1 MPFKYKSYAGRILH
15 IDLSRGT
22 KSVQELDEGFAR
34 KYLGGAGF
42 CSRMLYDAIEPIIDP
57 LSPDNV
63 LMFATG
69 PLTGTLFPQASR
81 YIVAAKSPLTNI
93 WGEAHA
99 AGHWAVEVKF
109 SGYDALVFKGRSPK
123 PVYLWINDGEVEI
136 RDAGQFWGKTI
147 YDTDELIREEL
158 GDREVK
164 VACIGQAGE
173 NLVRFASI
181 INECSRVAA
190 RSGMGTVMGSKNLK
204 AIAVRG
210 FKGLEIADPEHYL
223 DFIREMHDKMLE
235 NPFTDSRVKYG
246 TTNLIEMMNQI
257 GRLPTYNMKQG
268 VFEEFER
275 ISGETLREKY
285 FVRPRADFA
294 CLQRC
299 GRFVRVPSGPYACAG
314 KGPEFECLSALGSRC
329 GNSNLESVIYAHHL
343 CNLYGLD
350 TISAGST
357 ISWAMECYENGV
369 ITKEDAGGLDLSWGN
384 HESIVKLI
392 SMIARREG
400 FGNVLAEGSWRAAE
414 AIGRGS
420 EKYLICVKKQEIA
433 GQEPRAQKSMGL
445 ASAVSARG
453 ADHLYAFPV
462 LDEVGFGKEIE
473 ERLGKQYLPEIADR
487 LNPKYKGV
495 MVKKCEDFCRLIE
508 CVGVCLYGTE
518 IPPVYYYADIVR
530 ALELST
536 GMKLTER
543 DLQMTGERVVNLN
556 RAFNAREGITRR
568 DDTLPSRL
576 TDVPAPKGASKGQ
589 VVELDRML
597 DEYYLQRGWD
607 KDTGLPTRGK
617 LEELGLGDMADDF
630 GGRVIR
636 GFMR

>member
-1 MPFKYKSYAGRILH
+1 MPFKYKSYAGKILKV
-15 IDLSRGT
+15 DLSLGT
-22 KSVQELDEGFAR
+22 KRVQELDEGFAR
-34 KYLGGAGF
+34 TYLGGAGF
-42 CSRMLYDAIEPIIDP
+42 CSRMLYDAIEPRIDP
-57 LSPDNV
+57 LSPANV

-81 YIVAAKSPLTNI
+81 YIVAAKSPLTGI
-93 WGEAHA
+93 WGESHA
-99 AGHWAVEVKF
+99 AGHWAPELKF
-109 SGYDALVFKGRSPK
+109 SGFDAIVLEGRSPK
-123 PVYLWINDGEVEI
+123 PVYLWVNDREVEI
-136 RDAGQFWGKTI
+136 KDARQIWGKTT
-147 YDTDELIREEL
+147 YEADELIKEEL
-158 GDREVK
+158 GDKEIK
-164 VACIGQAGE
+164 VATIGQAGE
-173 NLVRFASI
+173 NLVRFACI

-210 FKGLEIADPEHYL
+210 FKGLEIADAEHYL
-223 DFIREMHDKMLE
+223 DFIHEMHQKMLE
-235 NPFTDSRVKYG
+235 NPFTESRVKYG
-246 TTNLIEMMNQI
+246 TTNLVEMMNQI

-268 VFEEFER
+268 VFEEFEK
-275 ISGETLREKY
+275 ISGETLRQKY

-299 GRFVRVPSGPYACAG
+299 GRFVRVPSGRFACEG

-343 CNLYGLD
+343 CNLYGMD

-369 ITKEDAGGLDLSWGN
+369 ITKEDTGGLDLSWGN
-384 HESIVKLI
+384 YESVVKLI
-392 SMIARREG
+392 EMMAKREG
-400 FGNVLAEGSWRAAE
+400 LGKVLGEGSWKAAE
-414 AIGRGS
+414 KIGKGS
-420 EKYLICVKKQEIA
+420 DRYVMCVKKQEIA

-473 ERLGKQYLPEIADR
+473 ERLGKEYLPEIADR
-487 LNPKYKGV
+487 LNPRYKGI
-495 MVKKCEDFCRLIE
+495 MVKKCEDFCRMIE

-518 IPPVYYYADIVR
+518 IPPVYYYGDIAR

-536 GMKLTER
+536 GMKLNEK

-576 TDVPAPKGASKGQ
+576 TTVPAPKGPPKGQ
-589 VVELDRML
+589 VVELDQML
-597 DEYYLQRGWD
+597 DEYYSLRGWD
-607 KDTGLPTRGK
+607 KETGLPRREK
-617 LEELGLGDMADDF
+617 LEEIGLKDIADNSD
-630 GGRVIR
+630 RLIDR
-636 GFMR
+636 

>member
-1 MPFKYKSYAGRILH
+1 MPFRYKSYAGRILH
-15 IDLSRGT
+15 VDLSRGT
-22 KSVQELDEGFAR
+22 RSVQELDEGFAR
-34 KYLGGAGF
+34 MYLGGAGF
-42 CSRMLYDAIEPIIDP
+42 CSRMLYDAVEPGIDP
-57 LSPDNV
+57 LSPANV

-81 YIVAAKSPLTNI
+81 YMVAAKSPLTEI
-93 WGEAHA
+93 WGESHA
-99 AGHWAVEVKF
+99 AGHWAPELKF
-109 SGYDALVFKGRSPK
+109 SGYDAIVLRERSPK
-123 PVYLWINDGEVEI
+123 PVYLWINDGEAEI

-147 YDTDELIREEL
+147 YETDELIKDEL
-158 GDREVK
+158 GDREIK

-173 NLVRFASI
+173 NMVRFASI

-210 FKGLEIADPEHYL
+210 FRGLEIADVDHYL

-235 NPFTDSRVKYG
+235 NPFTESRVKYG
-246 TTNLIEMMNQI
+246 TTNLVEMMNQI

-268 VFEEFER
+268 VFEGFEK
-275 ISGETLREKY
+275 ISGETLRKKY

-299 GRFVRVPSGPYACAG
+299 GRFVRVPSGPYACVG

-350 TISAGST
+350 TISTGST

-369 ITKEDAGGLDLSWGN
+369 ITKEDTGGIDLSWGN
-384 HESIVKLI
+384 HESVVKLI
-392 SMIARREG
+392 GMIAKREG
-400 FGNVLAEGSWRAAE
+400 FGNVLAEGSWRAAK
-414 AIGRGS
+414 AIGKRS

-487 LNPKYKGV
+487 LNPKYKGI

-518 IPPVYYYADIVR
+518 IPPVYYYGDIVR

-536 GMKLTER
+536 GMKLTEG
-543 DLQMTGERVVNLN
+543 DLQVTGERVVNLN

-576 TDVPAPKGASKGQ
+576 TSVPAPKGPSKGE

-597 DEYYLQRGWD
+597 GEYYLQRGWD
-607 KDTGLPTRGK
+607 GETGLPMREK
-617 LEELGLGDMADDF
+617 LEEIGLGDIADDLD
-630 GGRVIR
+630 RSIDEEK
-636 GFMR
+636 

>member
-1 MPFKYKSYAGRILH
+1 MPFRYKSYAGRILH
-15 IDLSRGT
+15 VDLSRGT
-22 KSVQELDEGFAR
+22 RSVQELDEGFAR
-34 KYLGGAGF
+34 MYLGGAGF
-42 CSRMLYDAIEPIIDP
+42 CSRMLYDAVEPGIDP
-57 LSPDNV
+57 LSPANV

-81 YIVAAKSPLTNI
+81 YMVAAKSPLTEI
-93 WGEAHA
+93 WGESHA
-99 AGHWAVEVKF
+99 AGHWAPELKF
-109 SGYDALVFKGRSPK
+109 SGYDAIVLRERSPK
-123 PVYLWINDGEVEI
+123 PVYLWINDGEAEI

-147 YDTDELIREEL
+147 YETDELIKDEL
-158 GDREVK
+158 GDREIK

-173 NLVRFASI
+173 NMVRFASI

-210 FKGLEIADPEHYL
+210 FRGLEIADVDHYL
-223 DFIREMHDKMLE
+223 DFMREMHDKMLE
-235 NPFTDSRVKYG
+235 NPFTESRVKYG
-246 TTNLIEMMNQI
+246 TTNLVEMMNQI

-268 VFEEFER
+268 VFEGFEK
-275 ISGETLREKY
+275 ISGETLRKKY

-299 GRFVRVPSGPYACAG
+299 GRFVRVPSGPYACVG

-350 TISAGST
+350 TISTGST

-369 ITKEDAGGLDLSWGN
+369 ITKEDTGGIDLSWGN
-384 HESIVKLI
+384 HESVVKLI
-392 SMIARREG
+392 GMIAKREG
-400 FGNVLAEGSWRAAE
+400 FGNVLAEGSWRAAK
-414 AIGRGS
+414 AIGKRS

-487 LNPKYKGV
+487 LNPKYKGI

-518 IPPVYYYADIVR
+518 IPPVYYYGDIVR

-536 GMKLTER
+536 GMKLTEG
-543 DLQMTGERVVNLN
+543 DLQVTGERVVNLN

-576 TDVPAPKGASKGQ
+576 TSVPAPKGPSKGE

-597 DEYYLQRGWD
+597 GEYYLQRGWD
-607 KDTGLPTRGK
+607 GETGLPMREK
-617 LEELGLGDMADDF
+617 LEEIGLGDIADDLD
-630 GGRVIR
+630 RSIDEEK
-636 GFMR
+636 

>member
-1 MPFKYKSYAGRILH
+1 MLFKYKSYAGKILKV
-15 IDLSRGT
+15 DLSLGT
-22 KSVQELDEGFAR
+22 KRVQELDEGFAR

-42 CSRMLYDAIEPIIDP
+42 CSRILYDAIEPGIDP
-57 LSPDNV
+57 LSPANV

-81 YIVAAKSPLTNI
+81 YIVAAKSPLTGI
-93 WGEAHA
+93 WGESHA
-99 AGHWAVEVKF
+99 AGHWAPELKF
-109 SGYDALVFKGRSPK
+109 SGFDAIVLEGRSPK
-123 PVYLWINDGEVEI
+123 PVYLWLNDGEVEI
-136 RDAGQFWGKTI
+136 RDAGQIWGKTT
-147 YDTDELIREEL
+147 YEADELIKEEL
-158 GDREVK
+158 GDTEIK
-164 VACIGQAGE
+164 VATIGQAGE
-173 NLVRFASI
+173 NLVRFACV

-210 FKGLEIADPEHYL
+210 FRGLEIADTEHYL
-223 DFIREMHDKMLE
+223 DFIREMHQKMLE
-235 NPFTDSRVKYG
+235 NPFTESRVKYG
-246 TTNLIEMMNQI
+246 TTNLVEMMNQI

-268 VFEEFER
+268 VFEEFEK
-275 ISGETLREKY
+275 ISGETLRQKY

-299 GRFVRVPSGPYACAG
+299 GRFVRVPSGPYACEG

-343 CNLYGLD
+343 CNLYGMD
-350 TISAGST
+350 TISTGST

-369 ITKEDAGGLDLSWGN
+369 ITKEDTGGLDLSWGN
-384 HESIVKLI
+384 YESVVKLI
-392 SMIARREG
+392 EMIVKREG
-400 FGNVLAEGSWRAAE
+400 FGKVLGEGSWKAAE
-414 AIGRGS
+414 EIGKGS
-420 EKYLICVKKQEIA
+420 DRYLMCVKKQEIA

-473 ERLGKQYLPEIADR
+473 ERFGKEYLPEIADR
-487 LNPKYKGV
+487 LNPKYKGI
-495 MVKKCEDFCRLIE
+495 MVKKCEDFCRMIE

-518 IPPVYYYADIVR
+518 IPPVYYYGDIAR

-536 GMKLTER
+536 GMKLNEK

-576 TDVPAPKGASKGQ
+576 TGVPAPKGPPKGQ

-597 DEYYLQRGWD
+597 DEYYSLRGWD
-607 KDTGLPTRGK
+607 KEMGLPTREK
-617 LEELGLGDMADDF
+617 LEEIGLKDIADNLD
-630 GGRVIR
+630 RSIDR
-636 GFMR
+636 

>member
-1 MPFKYKSYAGRILH
+1 MPFKYKSYAGKILKV
-15 IDLSRGT
+15 DLSLGT
-22 KSVQELDEGFAR
+22 KRVQELDEGFAR

-42 CSRMLYDAIEPIIDP
+42 CSRILYDAIEPGIDP
-57 LSPDNV
+57 LSPANV

-81 YIVAAKSPLTNI
+81 YIVAAKSPLTGI
-93 WGEAHA
+93 WGESHA
-99 AGHWAVEVKF
+99 AGHWAPELKF
-109 SGYDALVFKGRSPK
+109 SGFDAIVLEGRSPK
-123 PVYLWINDGEVEI
+123 PVYLWLNDGEVEI
-136 RDAGQFWGKTI
+136 RDAGQIWGKTT
-147 YDTDELIREEL
+147 YEADELIKEEL
-158 GDREVK
+158 GDTEIK
-164 VACIGQAGE
+164 VATIGQAGE
-173 NLVRFASI
+173 NLVRFACV

-210 FKGLEIADPEHYL
+210 FRGLEIADTEHYL
-223 DFIREMHDKMLE
+223 DFIREMHQKMLE
-235 NPFTDSRVKYG
+235 NPFTESRVKYG
-246 TTNLIEMMNQI
+246 TTNLVEMMNQI

-268 VFEEFER
+268 VFEEFEK
-275 ISGETLREKY
+275 ISGETLRQKY

-299 GRFVRVPSGPYACAG
+299 GRFVRVPSGPYACEG

-343 CNLYGLD
+343 CNLYGMD
-350 TISAGST
+350 TISTGST

-369 ITKEDAGGLDLSWGN
+369 ITKEDTGGLDLSWGN
-384 HESIVKLI
+384 YESVVKLI
-392 SMIARREG
+392 EMIVKREG
-400 FGNVLAEGSWRAAE
+400 FGKVLGEGSWKAAE
-414 AIGRGS
+414 EIGKGS
-420 EKYLICVKKQEIA
+420 DRYLMCVKKQEIA

-473 ERLGKQYLPEIADR
+473 ERLGKEYLPEIADR
-487 LNPKYKGV
+487 LNPKYKGI
-495 MVKKCEDFCRLIE
+495 MVKKCEDFCRMIE

-518 IPPVYYYADIVR
+518 IPPVYYYGDIAR

-536 GMKLTER
+536 GMKLNEK

-576 TDVPAPKGASKGQ
+576 TGVPAPKGPPKGQ

-597 DEYYLQRGWD
+597 DEYYSLRGWD
-607 KDTGLPTRGK
+607 KEMGLPTREK
-617 LEELGLGDMADDF
+617 LEEIGLKDIADNLD
-630 GGRVIR
+630 RSIDR
-636 GFMR
+636 